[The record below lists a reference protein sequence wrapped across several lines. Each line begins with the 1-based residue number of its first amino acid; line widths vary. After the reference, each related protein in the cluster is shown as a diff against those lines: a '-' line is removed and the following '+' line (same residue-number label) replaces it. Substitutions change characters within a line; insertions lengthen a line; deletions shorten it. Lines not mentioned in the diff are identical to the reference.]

1 MILLKVFINRFMSYK
16 GYFKPKYPKK
26 YKGNPTNIIYRSLY
40 ELKLMSYLDKN
51 SNVLEWASEEFF
63 IPYKS
68 PIDGKVHRYFPDF
81 WIKKVNKEGLTEVI
95 VIEVKP
101 QKQTVPPTPQKNIT
115 KRYLYEVHTW
125 GVNQAKWEA
134 ANKYCANKSWK
145 FLIATEKE
153 LGIIV

>member
-1 MILLKVFINRFMSYK
+1 MSYK
-16 GYFKPKYPKK
+16 GYFKPKHPKK

-40 ELKLMSYLDKN
+40 ELKLMAYLDKN
-51 SNVLEWASEEFF
+51 TNVLEWASEEFF
-63 IPYKS
+63 VPYLS

-81 WIKKVNKEGLTEVI
+81 WIKKINKEGLIETI

-101 QKQTVPPTPQKNIT
+101 KTQTIPPVPQKNIT
-115 KRYLYEVHTW
+115 KRYLYEVQTW

-134 ANKYCANKSWK
+134 ANKYCSNKNWK

>member
-1 MILLKVFINRFMSYK
+1 MSYK
-16 GYFKPKYPKK
+16 GYFKPKHPKK

-40 ELKLMSYLDKN
+40 ELKLMAYLDKN
-51 SNVLEWASEEFF
+51 ANVLEWASEEFF
-63 IPYKS
+63 VPYLS

-81 WIKKVNKEGLTEVI
+81 WIKKINKEGLIETI

-101 QKQTVPPTPQKNIT
+101 KTQTIPPVPQKNIT
-115 KRYLYEVHTW
+115 KRYLYEVQTW

-134 ANKYCANKSWK
+134 ANKYCSNKNWK

>member
-1 MILLKVFINRFMSYK
+1 MSYK
-16 GYFKPKYPKK
+16 GYFKPKHPKK

-40 ELKLMSYLDKN
+40 ELKLMAYLDKN
-51 SNVLEWASEEFF
+51 TNVLEWASEEFF
-63 IPYKS
+63 VPYLS

-81 WIKKVNKEGLTEVI
+81 WIKKINKEGLIETI

-101 QKQTVPPTPQKNIT
+101 KTQTIPPVPQKNIT
-115 KRYLYEVHTW
+115 KRYLYEVQTW

-134 ANKYCANKSWK
+134 ANKYCSNKNWK
-145 FLIATEKE
+145 FLIATEKD